1 MRQIS
6 ETNSTVHEANIWNK
20 LNCTWGKYLKQT
32 QLYMRQISETNS
44 TVHEANIWNQLNC
57 IRGKY
62 LKSFILGKDQF
73 AAIRICADIISI
85 GVIILFERGDW
96 RPIWRH
102 SWIEIPRFSLKTPVF
117 SLETP
122 SFSSETSSFSLETPS
137 FSSETPQIL
146 IVDENLGSPIM
157 MIYFQTTK
165 NLFLYRLAT
174 WCVHTS
180 N

>member
-1 MRQIS
+1 MFSSGLVFVEHQARPS
-6 ETNSTVHEANIWNK
+6 SSNSVVHEANIWNK

-85 GVIILFERGDW
+85 GVLILFERGDW

-102 SWIEIPRFSLKTPVF
+102 SWIEIPRFSLKTPV
-117 SLETP
+117 
-122 SFSSETSSFSLETPS
+122 FSLETPS

-174 WCVHTS
+174 
-180 N
+180 

>member
-122 SFSSETSSFSLETPS
+122 SFSSET
-137 FSSETPQIL
+137 PQIL
-146 IVDENLGSPIM
+146 IVDENLGSPMM

-174 WCVHTS
+174 
-180 N
+180 

>member
-1 MRQIS
+1 MFSSGLVFVEHQARPS
-6 ETNSTVHEANIWNK
+6 SSNSV
-20 LNCTWGKYLKQT
+20 
-32 QLYMRQISETNS
+32 
-44 TVHEANIWNQLNC
+44 VHEANIWNQLNC

-85 GVIILFERGDW
+85 GVLILFERGDW

-102 SWIEIPRFSLKTPVF
+102 SWIEIPRFSLKTPV
-117 SLETP
+117 
-122 SFSSETSSFSLETPS
+122 FSLETPS

-174 WCVHTS
+174 
-180 N
+180 